1 MSQTAEQIMIAH
13 HMGMQ
18 HIVVFMNKCDMVD
31 DMEMLELVEME
42 IRDQLYQ
49 CGFVGSDIPFIYGSA
64 LKALEG
70 PDGEW
75 GDKIME
81 LMDAVDKYIPD
92 SQSEIDQAS
101 SIHTKFTAE
110 VYMLDINEGGR
121 DTGYFDGDRLQFY
134 FKTTEILKSAKNAKG
149 KKIVVKWKKN
159 TAGNGYQIQYST
171 SKKFAKGNKTK
182 TISKNKTTS
191 YTIKKLK
198 KKKTYYVRIR
208 TYKKVSGK
216 TYYSEWSSVK
226 KVKIKK

>member
-1 MSQTAEQIMIAH
+1 MKEKNSLHDRNNWTSRSWKNDFNRCNQKNSYNKRKREIKKIDGIMSQTLTTREERNISLTSSIEYGAILVVSAIDGIMSQTAEQIMIAH

-31 DMEMLELVEME
+31 DMEMLELVEMG

-49 CGFVGSDIPFIYGSA
+49 CGFVGSDIPFIYGAA

-121 DTGYFDGDRLQFY
+121 DTGYFDDDRLQFY
-134 FKTTEILKSAKNAKG
+134 G
-149 KKIVVKWKKN
+149 G
-159 TAGNGYQIQYST
+159 AGDGP
-171 SKKFAKGNKTK
+171 
-182 TISKNKTTS
+182 S
-191 YTIKKLK
+191 YLF
-198 KKKTYYVRIR
+198 
-208 TYKKVSGK
+208 SL
-216 TYYSEWSSVK
+216 
-226 KVKIKK
+226 